1 MVLEQLR
8 ESVEHM
14 TGATEEKTMQA
25 VAKEIGKSAD
35 SLRAA
40 IQISDSL
47 KNAKTK
53 LLLQVMET
61 FPPSEVTT

>member
-1 MVLEQLR
+1 MVLDQLT

-40 IQISDSL
+40 ISDIGFL
-47 KNAKTK
+47 EKCKNEIVIAGDGRI
-53 LLLQVMET
+53 
-61 FPPSEVTT
+61 